1 MEKKSKQVAT
11 GENIL
16 SDFIIVKKKTMF
28 VLYMHIIH
36 INIIN
41 IYIHIHTYKVLEKPT
56 QNSNGEG
63 GESYF
68 HILL

>member
-11 GENIL
+11 GQNIL
-16 SDFIIVKKKTMF
+16 SDFIIVKKKLF

-56 QNSNGEG
+56 QNSNGED